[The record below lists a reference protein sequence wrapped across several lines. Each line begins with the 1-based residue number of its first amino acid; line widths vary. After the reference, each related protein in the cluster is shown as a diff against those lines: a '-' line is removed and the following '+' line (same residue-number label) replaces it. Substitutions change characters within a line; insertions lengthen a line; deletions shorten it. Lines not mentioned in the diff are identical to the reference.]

1 MLVVI
6 SPRIRVDLSLSCH
19 PSSVRLREDWHNN
32 LFLHAVTHRLP
43 PPDKCCVPFAL
54 HSAVKHIVHLSIL
67 LWSLAAS
74 INIFGPRSTKLL
86 ALRFETLLQAP
97 VAYQRSIAHSGQ
109 LAPPPFPISFATGK
123 LPGRCGSPVLICP
136 STSVTAVKRFSRSTR
151 DYHSDAAVARL
162 MF

>member
-1 MLVVI
+1 MTFRKIVWF
-6 SPRIRVDLSLSCH
+6 PSLSSLYQ
-19 PSSVRLREDWHNN
+19 PAVKSPTFDIEPLSISISLVYYRV
-32 LFLHAVTHRLP
+32 AVTHRLP

-54 HSAVKHIVHLSIL
+54 QSAVKHIVHLSIL

-109 LAPPPFPISFATGK
+109 LAPPPFPISFATV
-123 LPGRCGSPVLICP
+123 PN
-136 STSVTAVKRFSRSTR
+136 
-151 DYHSDAAVARL
+151 
-162 MF
+162 